1 MDYEMRDYQDRNED
15 SEEDILAAYEFDYS
29 EARPNPYAV
38 QAAEKAL
45 LEAVPP
51 HHIQGSA
58 VSK

>member
-1 MDYEMRDYQDRNED
+1 MAHEIRVYEDFDEGLED
-15 SEEDILAAYEFDYS
+15 DLLPEYEFDYS
-29 EARPNPYAV
+29 EARPNPYAA

-51 HHIQGSA
+51 HHVQGSA

>member
-29 EARPNPYAV
+29 ETRPNPYVA

-51 HHIQGSA
+51 RSVPDNA